1 MTAGRSR
8 GELTKLA
15 LAAAACWVVVLGCAQ
30 AAGARASV
38 RIAPHQEIAALFSSR
53 DARIQPTLHAGV
65 VGFVGDRRPITGER
79 TVLPVLGQT
88 IDNHGRAWLRVRLPG
103 RALGSRPPPR
113 TGWINAANTLISTTR
128 WHIVV
133 SLGARQVIVYRN
145 GRRLH
150 TFAAIVG
157 KPSTPTPTGEYFV
170 EENIRMPAGVP
181 GAPFALATSDRSN
194 VLQQFDGGPG
204 QIAIHG
210 LDNVGGTLG
219 TAESHGCIRV
229 ADSTVTWLAR
239 RIPPGVPVSILS

>member
-1 MTAGRSR
+1 MTAGFSR
-8 GELTKLA
+8 REVTKLA
-15 LAAAACWVVVLGCAQ
+15 LAAAACWVVALGGAQ
-30 AAGARASV
+30 AARARL
-38 RIAPHQEIAALFSSR
+38 RIAPHQEIAALFGSR
-53 DARIQPTLHAGV
+53 DARIRPAPHATV

-103 RALGSRPPPR
+103 RALGSHPPPR
-113 TGWINAANTLISTTR
+113 TGWINAANTLISTTP

-133 SLGARQVIVYRN
+133 SLGAREVIVYHN

-150 TFAAIVG
+150 TYPAIVG
-157 KPSTPTPTGEYFV
+157 KPSTPTPTGQYFV
-170 EENIRMPAGVP
+170 EENVRMPGGAA

-239 RIPPGVPVSILS
+239 RIPPGVPVSIT